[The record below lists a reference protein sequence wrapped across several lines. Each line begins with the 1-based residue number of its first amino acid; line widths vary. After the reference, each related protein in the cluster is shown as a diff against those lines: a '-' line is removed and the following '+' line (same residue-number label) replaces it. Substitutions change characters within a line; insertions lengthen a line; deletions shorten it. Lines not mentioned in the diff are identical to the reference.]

1 MGSNAFVCNRGTTF
15 VARRAPIEGA
25 RPIPFT
31 GASSNLT
38 PQHLFGQGAFRCCPE
53 LSMTIWSAYISLEQ
67 VYLGLL
73 GHFDPTLHPQVGM
86 APHMRCQIDHRVV
99 RTLAADHMSTT
110 RVPGFKPSS
119 NSTIP
124 EAWITDPATESWSVI
139 KWY

>member
-1 MGSNAFVCNRGTTF
+1 MLIFIYEYWSTYFFTVPDNKLDIRKKCLFVCNRGTTF

-38 PQHLFGQGAFRCCPE
+38 PQHLSGQGAFRCCPE

-73 GHFDPTLHPQVGM
+73 GHFDPTLHPRSGWLL
-86 APHMRCQIDHRVV
+86 
-99 RTLAADHMSTT
+99 T
-110 RVPGFKPSS
+110 
-119 NSTIP
+119 
-124 EAWITDPATESWSVI
+124 
-139 KWY
+139 

>member
-1 MGSNAFVCNRGTTF
+1 MLIFIYEYWSTYFFTVPDNKLDIRKKCLFVCNRGTTF

-86 APHMRCQIDHRVV
+86 APHMRCQIDHRGS
-99 RTLAADHMSTT
+99 ADA
-110 RVPGFKPSS
+110 SS
-119 NSTIP
+119 RP
-124 EAWITDPATESWSVI
+124 YVH
-139 KWY
+139 Y

>member
-1 MGSNAFVCNRGTTF
+1 MKLKSLFVCNRGTTF
-15 VARRAPIEGA
+15 VAWRAPIEGA

-86 APHMRCQIDHRVV
+86 APHMRCQIDHRGS
-99 RTLAADHMSTT
+99 ADA
-110 RVPGFKPSS
+110 SS
-119 NSTIP
+119 RP
-124 EAWITDPATESWSVI
+124 YVH
-139 KWY
+139 Y